1 MSLFELKNQEQIE
14 IAPFPTTKEGVQSYL
29 LARKPVIFDSVRD
42 NLPYTK
48 AWNYQFFKDRLK
60 TIRIQH
66 PSKDGIYHYLGF
78 RRIAIEEFDQSLNEA
93 KDSYA
98 LEPLKGQGVAQVFP
112 DDLNFDLPAFIPPS
126 GFKVSNLYIGP
137 GKNTSLLHYDE
148 VHSLLMMMEGRKR
161 FILFPPEQTSLLYP
175 YSAFN
180 IRSIMQ
186 NRVVDSRVNCS
197 ALDFEKFPKLRRAQ
211 GLSGW
216 LEEGQ
221 ALLIPAGTWH
231 FIEAE
236 GVNVSVNYFW
246 MQNRLRD
253 WLQRPLIDF
262 WVKRRALNAL
272 DRARK
277 IRQVFK
283 PS

>member
-1 MSLFELKNQEQIE
+1 MSLFELSNQEKIE
-14 IAPFPTTKEGVQSYL
+14 TAPFPKTKEGVWPYISG
-29 LARKPVIFDSVRD
+29 RKPVIFECVRD
-42 NLPYTK
+42 SLPYTQS
-48 AWNYQFFKDRLK
+48 WNYQFFKDRLK
-60 TIRIQH
+60 TIRIQR
-66 PSKDGIYHYLGF
+66 PSKDGIYHYIGF
-78 RRIAIEEFDQSLNEA
+78 SRITIDEFDQSMNGA

-98 LEPLKGQGVAQVFP
+98 LEPLKGQGVAQAFP
-112 DDLNFDLPAFIPPS
+112 NDLALDLPAFIPES
-126 GFKVSNLYIGP
+126 KFRVSNLYIGP
-137 GKNTSLLHYDE
+137 GKNCSLLHYDE

-161 FILFPPEQTSLLYP
+161 FILFPPEQTGLLYP
-175 YSAFN
+175 YNPFN
-180 IRSIMQ
+180 IRSLIQ
-186 NRVVDSRVNCS
+186 NRVVDSRIDCS
-197 ALDFEKFPKLRRAQ
+197 ALDFEKYPKLRRAR

-262 WVKRRALNAL
+262 WFKRRAIDAL

-277 IRQVFK
+277 IRHVFK
-283 PS
+283 PG